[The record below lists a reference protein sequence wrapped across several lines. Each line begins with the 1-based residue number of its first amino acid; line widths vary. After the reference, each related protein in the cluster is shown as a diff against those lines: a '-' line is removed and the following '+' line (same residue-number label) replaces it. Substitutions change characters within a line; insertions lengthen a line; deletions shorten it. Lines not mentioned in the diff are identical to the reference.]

1 MKRNLKNVLS
11 LILAM
16 AIAVSVLAAGMPQM
30 AQAAAG
36 VKVKQVKVTNV
47 KNKKLTLKKGKSFQL
62 KVKVKVTPNKKKYKK
77 VKFVSSS
84 KKIAS
89 VSSKGKIKAKK
100 EGTAKISII
109 SRQNKKKKMVIRVKV
124 TGGSGKDNDPDT
136 PSVTP
141 GVPGVS
147 GTPSWNPSAAPGAS
161 GMPGPSTSLEP
172 SGAPDVSPAV
182 PTEPSETPGQEER
195 IFLSRKPFS
204 ESASV
209 GDSLSN
215 IAIRGGSI
223 LDRDGEEVPGSYQWT
238 DPEQVMSKEGK
249 ISCEAEFVPEN
260 SEEEKITGIR
270 IPVIVSKQR
279 VILEAPEAGS
289 IVAGQALK
297 NSVLQGGSAKD
308 AEGNPVAGT
317 FVWTDE
323 TTVPA
328 GTGVKVCSVTFVP
341 EDTVKYRRTVCY
353 VDVNVT
359 GTAVGST
366 LKDKVLDISDK
377 TWKNEESYG
386 RAWAGNFYELTPY
399 VEGVDLSQYERIT
412 VTVKMYDTSNKQITT
427 SGKGSVLCKL
437 TETTDWTMPF
447 VEVWTTDKAA
457 LSLDKY
463 SGGPL
468 NLVVQNTSADI
479 GYIEVTSITLNVKK
493 TSNVLDGS
501 SLKSAYGDIF
511 GKIGVAIEGREINS
525 KNIVDFA
532 KSQYNSL
539 TMGNEMKPDYI
550 LGWQPKLSDSNPSG
564 YVDTGKFKY
573 PYKDTKY
580 PEIDMDAIDSY
591 IKTAYDNGMKM
602 RYHVFIWHAQSPQWF
617 FKENYS
623 TDSTSK
629 FVSPEVMNG
638 RLEYLIRNVMT
649 HIYDLQDENGTYIGR
664 EVIDNW
670 DIANEYFHNNNEGH
684 KSYWDEVY
692 YPEYTYSDKKHSGIL
707 TPYYIKEAFALAH
720 SILEDYGLTDS
731 VGLFFNE
738 FNTYQEASKII
749 TMINYFNTRDEINPE
764 AEIICDGI
772 GMQSHLDVGYPGV
785 DGVKTRAIEKFK
797 DAGFEIQITEI
808 DLTDYTK
815 NEISHANQVQ
825 MWYDLMQMFAEEKE
839 SGAKITGITWWGPGD
854 LTSWRSSG
862 VPLLFSEYWQAKEEY
877 FKAIQAVSDYN
888 TQAAG

>member
-1 MKRNLKNVLS
+1 MERNMRNVLS
-11 LILAM
+11 LVLVMAM
-16 AIAVSVLAAGMPQM
+16 AVSLLTVGP
-30 AQAAAG
+30 QAAEAAS
-36 VKVKQVKVTNV
+36 KARVKQVRVTNV
-47 KNKKLTLKKGKSFQL
+47 KKKKLTLNKGKTFKL
-62 KVKVKVTPNKKKYKK
+62 KVKVKVTPNKSKYKK
-77 VKFVSSS
+77 VKFASSD
-84 KKIAS
+84 KKIAT

-100 EGTAKISII
+100 KGKVKISVI
-109 SRQNKKKKMVIRVKV
+109 SKQNKKKKTVIRVTV
-124 TGGSGKDNDPDT
+124 TDNMEPQPSDLPRPSVAPHTPGDPNQNQPAGSGI
-136 PSVTP
+136 P
-141 GVPGVS
+141 GMDQAS
-147 GTPSWNPSAAPGAS
+147 QAPSAAPEQS
-161 GMPGPSTSLEP
+161 PSVPVVTETSTPEP
-172 SGAPDVSPAV
+172 NI
-182 PTEPSETPGQEER
+182 QL
-195 IFLSRKPFS
+195 FRKPFS
-204 ESASV
+204 ESATV
-209 GDSLSN
+209 GDRLSDV
-215 IAIRGGSI
+215 AIRGGSI

-289 IVAGQALK
+289 IVAGQALR

-308 AEGNPVAGT
+308 TEGNPVAGT

-328 GTGVKVCSVTFVP
+328 GTGVKACSVTFVP
-341 EDTVKYRRTVCY
+341 DDAVKYRRTVCY
-353 VDVNVT
+353 ADVSIT
-359 GTAVGST
+359 GTATGST
-366 LKDKVLDISDK
+366 LKDKVIDISDK
-377 TWKNEESYG
+377 VWKNGESYG
-386 RAWAGNFYELTPY
+386 RAWAGNFYELTSY
-399 VEGVDLSQYERIT
+399 VEGIDLSLYDRIT
-412 VTVKMYDTSNKQITT
+412 FTIKIYDTSNKQITT
-427 SGKGSVLCKL
+427 GGKGSVACKL
-437 TETTDWTMPF
+437 TQTTDWTAPF

-463 SGGPL
+463 SDGPL

-479 GYIEVTSITLNVKK
+479 GYIEVTSMTLNVKK

-580 PEIDMDAIDSY
+580 PVIDMNAIDSY
-591 IKTAYDNGMKM
+591 IKTAYANGMKM

-623 TDSTSK
+623 TDSASK

-854 LTSWRSSG
+854 MTSWRSSG

-877 FKAIQAVSDYN
+877 FKAIQAVSDHN
-888 TQAAG
+888 TDVAE